1 MSNSSPDIVKQI
13 YVSQQELQN
22 KKIQSAIEAFKV
34 WIDGYNDFMNHLVAC
49 IAKKRFVF
57 FQQNVWYDY
66 KTGLLL
72 PKFDKGICTHFDLD
86 EFAKFTKSNS
96 TESTFDFCG
105 FSGHVISTSE
115 CQSIF
120 SDMSQIPYAVN
131 DTTLKFSS
139 KKKPSHTEKY
149 IITCSSWKGYK
160 KPRNDSSSYNSYN
173 QYNDKFRLLYSIS
186 AKENLWCGKDN
197 INRLLMGFTSR
208 NGKPTTSI
216 SADPEYVDV
225 IGCVNSAMLIPVY
238 NFTKPHKNTMPIKH
252 KEQFAIAHIFMMANL
267 IPDDMDEE
275 YAKKMSYYASTYE
288 AVTSS
293 IDIQEKNNDE
303 KIESIVKNNKTING
317 VYEIKEGQEKLS
329 FQQVQDIFLPS
340 DTRRAN
346 LTPYPVRILTDINMG
361 HWELYEQLNNPPQDA
376 VAVDLEQEVPA
387 RPPQMDVRE
396 SGICAIDFGTKSTV
410 VVCRNREERLLR
422 VGKADYRKAPTM
434 EDYENPT
441 AVELRDIKGFLSAYN
456 AREGRPFTE
465 WEQITVSHQALDR
478 LMQNEGHSI
487 YQSVFSELK
496 QWVNE
501 KNGVRRL
508 RDQKEVDVLLPTYE
522 KLGKDDFDPIEIY
535 AYYLGLYIN
544 NMVNGIYLE
553 YILSFPVNYEKSIR
567 ERLRDSFEQGIKKS
581 LPPAI
586 LRDDELM
593 EDFRVYAGASE
604 PAAYASCALKELGKT
619 GAAMRPTEKQPI
631 YYGVF
636 DFGGGTTDFDYGIWR
651 LPTPKDKGSH
661 NFVIEHFHAGGD
673 VHLGGEKLL
682 NILAYEV
689 YQANIDIM
697 RKEGITFALPDNC
710 EPFVGW
716 EMLLTESDAAYL
728 NRRRLS
734 ELLRPIWE
742 EKPEH
747 ENMGKEPQEVQL
759 YRDSDMVSV
768 QLRIDV
774 AALKD
779 ILRQRIKQGVESFF
793 VGLLNAFRNEPV
805 PVFDILMA
813 GNSCKSKIVQKLF
826 QEEMQRR
833 EEAIKI
839 ASMESQG
846 QEKDF
851 RGIFRLH
858 LPLGSGEQKFER
870 NFDRIP
876 TGKTGVAFGLLDC
889 RKGGHDVL
897 VIDRNLSTEK
907 ESPFRYYLGYSDRA
921 DKFHV
926 LIGKGVGY
934 QEWVPFFYTDDDR
947 FEVYYSSES
956 RALGNQM
963 DITEVPAPKKCRIQY
978 VDGYDEGMIYI
989 RKVSPNLIEYTVAG
1003 ENGIVGEEY
1012 WAKVGSC
1019 ELGE

>member
-1 MSNSSPDIVKQI
+1 MGKFAPELTKRVYIDTNALQEHKLNDAVAKAQKWIV
-13 YVSQQELQN
+13 
-22 KKIQSAIEAFKV
+22 
-34 WIDGYNDFMNHLVAC
+34 DYNRFMRRMAEC
-49 IAKKRFVF
+49 IKGKRFVIF
-57 FQQNVWYDY
+57 EQDVWYNY

-72 PKFDKGICTHFDLD
+72 PKFDKGICKHYDLDSCCEFNVINPNALDIPFCGFYGRMISSHECEEIFNSGHPYQNNTNGFPDCTGNYILTTSSWEYYKNPCPDDSRYDQYSAYNGNFRKMYVISLASEMWCGKYNTNQLLSNVKYKYMYKPFFWSFDAANQRRDVQKEEFVKAEGNVTDAVLIPVLSLTEAHDDLFSETDEAVKKLAYVFFHHGLIPLEMSQEDKATATYFKDTFASMEEYADLD
-86 EFAKFTKSNS
+86 EASLRAGIQSKFNEDFSIPQVYEPKSKNI
-96 TESTFDFCG
+96 FDFVKH
-105 FSGHVISTSE
+105 SLLST
-115 CQSIF
+115 
-120 SDMSQIPYAVN
+120 
-131 DTTLKFSS
+131 
-139 KKKPSHTEKY
+139 
-149 IITCSSWKGYK
+149 
-160 KPRNDSSSYNSYN
+160 
-173 QYNDKFRLLYSIS
+173 
-186 AKENLWCGKDN
+186 
-197 INRLLMGFTSR
+197 
-208 NGKPTTSI
+208 
-216 SADPEYVDV
+216 
-225 IGCVNSAMLIPVY
+225 
-238 NFTKPHKNTMPIKH
+238 
-252 KEQFAIAHIFMMANL
+252 
-267 IPDDMDEE
+267 
-275 YAKKMSYYASTYE
+275 
-288 AVTSS
+288 
-293 IDIQEKNNDE
+293 
-303 KIESIVKNNKTING
+303 
-317 VYEIKEGQEKLS
+317 
-329 FQQVQDIFLPS
+329 

-496 QWVNE
+496 QWANE

-553 YILSFPVNYEKSIR
+553 YILSFPVNYEKTIR

-651 LPTPKDKGSH
+651 LPTPEDKGSH

-710 EPFVGW
+710 DPFVGW

-747 ENMGKEPQEVQL
+747 GNMGKEPQEVQL

-813 GNSCKSKIVQKLF
+813 GNSCKSKIVQELF

-858 LPLGSGEQKFER
+858 LPLGSGEQKSER